1 MSLTPGTTL
10 GPYEIISQIGE
21 GGMGEVYR
29 ARDTKLGRDVA
40 IKVLPAAFSEDVD
53 RLRRFE
59 QEAQAAGA
67 LNHPNIL
74 VIYHIGTHDGAPY
87 IVSELL
93 EGQTL
98 RERMNGTAVPQRKA
112 LDLALQIARGLAAA
126 HEKGI
131 VHRDIKPDNIFI
143 TNDGRAKILD
153 FGLAKLTAE
162 SPASESQTEVPTRKV
177 NTDPGTVMGTVG
189 YMSPEQLRGKHAD
202 ARSDIFSF
210 GAVLYE
216 MLSGKRAF
224 HRDSMPET
232 MSAILKEDP
241 PDLSTTNKTVS
252 PALERVVHHCLE
264 KNAEQRFHSASDLAF
279 AIEALSGIA
288 TTSGQTMTIPVA
300 PASEDSQPKK
310 TSRFW
315 IVSTAVLTLAL
326 LALALFV
333 VLRNSPKNNTSAVV
347 RYDVL
352 PLNKTGLFLIR
363 LPAVA
368 ISPDGSTLAFLAN
381 GEGVNRLYVRKRD
394 DTEVKMIPGTE
405 GVSDATFSPDGQSIA
420 FIAGYTLKKASLNG
434 PVVSVTKV
442 GDSRGL
448 SWMADDSLIYVPEA
462 TGGLFQISANGGEPR
477 SITKVDEAKKERTHR
492 WPQAL
497 PGGKAVLFTV
507 GALDKPDDY
516 DNASIE
522 AVVLET
528 GERKLLIQGASVAR
542 YVPTG
547 HLIFARDG
555 VLYAVHFDLNRL
567 TVSGK
572 PVAVL
577 TGVAGDKTTGAVH
590 FSISN
595 DGTLAYVPGS
605 TTSGLRGLTWVD
617 KNGNQTPIDIPRGQ
631 FNDARISPDGT
642 RVALLQGSSPS
653 GDVWIY
659 EFARATFTRLTFTTT
674 NATPVWSADG
684 KNIYYVSTDPAK
696 DETTILRKPADGSHE
711 AESIV
716 TIPHQ
721 AYLKAILPDGETALL
736 DTQRQTN
743 DSNIVT
749 VSLITTPNTQLPT
762 PSPATPNTQHP
773 TPFPLVNT
781 QFMEY
786 AAAVSPDGR
795 WLAYQ
800 SNESGRPEIYVR
812 ELVGSGG
819 RWPISTGGG
828 EEPRWSPDGRELYYR
843 INALLMAVPIETHSS
858 FQAAASI
865 SAPKSEIRNP
875 NSELSA
881 ASAPK
886 SAIRIPKFELF
897 AGPAKTLFNEV
908 YDLRSNTGE
917 TYDVDPH
924 GGRFLMTRPPKDD
937 SSTAQVRIV
946 LNWFAELQRLAP

>member
-1 MSLTPGTTL
+1 
-10 GPYEIISQIGE
+10 
-21 GGMGEVYR
+21 
-29 ARDTKLGRDVA
+29 
-40 IKVLPAAFSEDVD
+40 
-53 RLRRFE
+53 
-59 QEAQAAGA
+59 
-67 LNHPNIL
+67 
-74 VIYHIGTHDGAPY
+74 
-87 IVSELL
+87 
-93 EGQTL
+93 
-98 RERMNGTAVPQRKA
+98 
-112 LDLALQIARGLAAA
+112 
-126 HEKGI
+126 
-131 VHRDIKPDNIFI
+131 
-143 TNDGRAKILD
+143 
-153 FGLAKLTAE
+153 
-162 SPASESQTEVPTRKV
+162 
-177 NTDPGTVMGTVG
+177 
-189 YMSPEQLRGKHAD
+189 
-202 ARSDIFSF
+202 
-210 GAVLYE
+210 

-264 KNAEQRFHSASDLAF
+264 KNPEQRFHSASDLAF
-279 AIEALSGIA
+279 AIEALSGGA
-288 TTSGQTMTIPVA
+288 TSSGQTTTLPVSPLA
-300 PASEDSQPKK
+300 EASDRKWLH

-315 IVSTAVLTLAL
+315 IFTTAILTLAL

-333 VLRNSPKNNTSAVV
+333 IFRQPPKNNVSAVV

-381 GEGVNRLYVRKRD
+381 GDGVNRLYVRKRD
-394 DTEVKMIPGTE
+394 DTEVKVIPGTE

-420 FIAGYTLKKASLNG
+420 FIADFSLKKVPLNG
-434 PVVSVTKV
+434 PVFSLTKV

-462 TGGLFQISANGGEPR
+462 TGGLFQISANGGEPHA
-477 SITKVDEAKKERTHR
+477 ITKVDEAKKERTHR

-507 GALDKPDDY
+507 GSLDKPDDY

-528 GERKLLIQGASVAR
+528 GERKPLIQGASVAR
-542 YVPTG
+542 YVSTG

-555 VLYAVHFDLNRL
+555 VLYAQRFDLNRL

-572 PVAVL
+572 PVPVL

-617 KNGNQTPIDIPRGQ
+617 KNGSQTPVNIPRGQ
-631 FNDARISPDGT
+631 LNDVRISPDGT
-642 RVALLQGSSPS
+642 RAAVLQGSSLS
-653 GDVWIY
+653 GDVWVY

-684 KNIYYVSTDPAK
+684 KDIFYVSIDPGA
-696 DETTILRKPADGSHE
+696 DETTIMRKPADGSHE
-711 AESIV
+711 AEKVV
-716 TIPHQ
+716 TFKHQ
-721 AYLKAILPDGETALL
+721 AYLKGILPDGETALL
-736 DTQRQTN
+736 DAQRLTS
-743 DSNIVT
+743 DSNIIT
-749 VSLITTPNTQLPT
+749 VALKHDAQTT
-762 PSPATPNTQHP
+762 
-773 TPFPLVNT
+773 PLVNT
-781 QFMEY
+781 QFMEFG
-786 AAAVSPDGR
+786 AAASPDGR

-843 INALLMAVPIETHSS
+843 INAQLMAVPVQTRSS
-858 FQAAASI
+858 LQAGASVSAAKSEFRY
-865 SAPKSEIRNP
+865 PKSEI
-875 NSELSA
+875 SA
-881 ASAPK
+881 ASAAKSDIRIPNSEISAASGSK
-886 SAIRIPKFELF
+886 SAIRIPKFEIL
-897 AGPAKTLFNEV
+897 AGPPKTLFNEV

-924 GGRFLMTRPPKDD
+924 GGRFLMTRPPKED

-946 LNWFAELQRLAP
+946 LNWFGELQRLAP

>member
-1 MSLTPGTTL
+1 MTLTSGTTL
-10 GPYEIISQIGE
+10 GPYEIVSQIGE

-40 IKVLPAAFSEDVD
+40 IKVLPAAVSEDMD

-98 RERMNGTAVPQRKA
+98 RERMNGTALSQRKA
-112 LDLALQIARGLAAA
+112 LDIGFQIARGLAAA

-153 FGLAKLTAE
+153 FGLAKLSAE
-162 SPASESQTEVPTRKV
+162 NLASESQTEVPTRKV

-210 GAVLYE
+210 GAVFYE

-241 PDLSTTNKTVS
+241 PDLSTTNQTVS

-264 KNAEQRFHSASDLAF
+264 KNPEQRFHSASDLAF
-279 AIEALSGIA
+279 AIEALSGGA
-288 TTSGQTMTIPVA
+288 TSSGQTTTLPVSPLA
-300 PASEDSQPKK
+300 EVSRRKLTE
-310 TSRFW
+310 RFW
-315 IVSTAVLTLAL
+315 IASTAILTLAL
-326 LALALFV
+326 LLLAAFV
-333 VLRNSPKNNTSAVV
+333 FLRQAPKNNAAAVV

-381 GEGVNRLYVRKRD
+381 DDGVNRLYVRKRD

-420 FIAGYTLKKASLNG
+420 FIADFTLKKAPLNG
-434 PVVSVTKV
+434 PVVSLTKV
-442 GDSRGL
+442 GDTRGV
-448 SWMADDSLIYVPEA
+448 SWMADDSLIYAPAA
-462 TGGLFQISANGGEPR
+462 TGGLFQISANGGEPHP
-477 SITKVDEAKKERTHR
+477 ITKVDEAKKERTHR

-497 PGGKAVLFTV
+497 PGVKAVLFTV
-507 GALDKPDDY
+507 GSLDKPDDY
-516 DNASIE
+516 DNANIE

-547 HLIFARDG
+547 HLVFARDG
-555 VLYAVHFDLNRL
+555 ILYAVRFDINRL

-617 KNGNQTPIDIPRGQ
+617 KNGNQTPVNIPRGQ

-642 RVALLQGSSPS
+642 RVAVLQGSSPS

-684 KNIYYVSTDPAK
+684 KNIYYVSSDSAA

-711 AESIV
+711 AENIV
-716 TIPHQ
+716 TFKHQ

-736 DTQRQTN
+736 DAQRLTN
-743 DSNIVT
+743 DSNIMT
-749 VSLITTPNTQLPT
+749 VALKHDAQPT
-762 PSPATPNTQHP
+762 
-773 TPFPLVNT
+773 PLVNT

-786 AAAVSPDGR
+786 AAAASPDGR

-812 ELVGSGG
+812 DIVGSGG

-843 INALLMAVPIETHSS
+843 INAQLMAVPIETRSS
-858 FQAAASI
+858 LITHDSSLSTQP
-865 SAPKSEIRNP
+865 SALSTQ
-875 NSELSA
+875 NSSLSTHD
-881 ASAPK
+881 SSLPPK
-886 SAIRIPKFELF
+886 SAIRIPKFEIL
-897 AGPAKTLFNEV
+897 AGPPKVMFNEV

-924 GGRFLMTRPPKDD
+924 GGRFLMTRPPKED

-946 LNWFAELQRLAP
+946 LNWFGELQRLAP

>member
-1 MSLTPGTTL
+1 MTLTPGTQL
-10 GPYEIISQIGE
+10 GPYEIVSQIGE

-98 RERMNGTAVPQRKA
+98 RERMNGTALSQRKA
-112 LDLALQIARGLAAA
+112 LDIGLQIARGLAAA

-162 SPASESQTEVPTRKV
+162 SSASESQTEVPTRKV

-210 GAVLYE
+210 GAVFYE

-264 KNAEQRFHSASDLAF
+264 KDAEQRFHSASDLAF

-288 TTSGQTMTIPVA
+288 TSSGQTTTIPVS
-300 PASEDSQPKK
+300 PISEGSQQKTLH
-310 TSRFW
+310 TSRLW
-315 IVSTAVLTLAL
+315 IVSTAILTLAL
-326 LALALFV
+326 LALVLFV
-333 VLRNSPKNNTSAVV
+333 ILRQSPKNNISAVV

-352 PLNKTGLFLIR
+352 PLNKTGLSLIR
-363 LPAVA
+363 WQAVA

-381 GEGVNRLYVRKRD
+381 GDGVNRLYVRKRD
-394 DTEVKMIPGTE
+394 DTEVKVVPGTE
-405 GVSDATFSPDGQSIA
+405 GVWDATFSADGQSIA
-420 FIAGYTLKKASLNG
+420 FIADFTLKKVPLNG
-434 PVVSVTKV
+434 PVVSLTKV

-462 TGGLFQISANGGEPR
+462 TGGLFQISANGGKPR
-477 SITKVDEAKKERTHR
+477 ALTKVDERKNERTHR

-497 PGGKAVLFTV
+497 PSGKAVLFTV
-507 GALDKPDDY
+507 GSLDKPDDY
-516 DNASIE
+516 DNANIE
-522 AVVLET
+522 AVILET

-547 HLIFARDG
+547 HLVFAREG
-555 VLYAVHFDLNRL
+555 VLYAVHFDVNRL

-595 DGTLAYVPGS
+595 DGTLVYVPGS

-617 KNGNQTPIDIPRGQ
+617 KNSDQTPVNIPRGQ
-631 FNDARISPDGT
+631 FNDVRISPDGT
-642 RVALLQGSSPS
+642 RVAVLQGSSPS
-653 GDVWIY
+653 GDVWVY

-684 KNIYYVSTDPAK
+684 KNIYYVSTDPAA

-711 AESIV
+711 AENIV
-716 TIPHQ
+716 TIKHQ
-721 AYLKAILPDGETALL
+721 AYLKGILPDGETALL
-736 DTQRQTN
+736 DTERQTN
-743 DSNIVT
+743 DSNIST
-749 VSLITTPNTQLPT
+749 VALKQGAQPT
-762 PSPATPNTQHP
+762 
-773 TPFPLVNT
+773 PLVNT

-786 AAAVSPDGR
+786 AAAASPDGR

-843 INALLMAVPIETHSS
+843 INAQLVAVPVETRSSSQAGGAKTVPGETHSV
-858 FQAAASI
+858 
-865 SAPKSEIRNP
+865 
-875 NSELSA
+875 LSTQH
-881 ASAPK
+881 SVL
-886 SAIRIPKFELF
+886 R
-897 AGPAKTLFNEV
+897 AGPSKTLFNEV

-924 GGRFLMTRPPKDD
+924 GGRFLMTRPPKED

-946 LNWFAELQRLAP
+946 LNWFGELQRLAP

>member
-1 MSLTPGTTL
+1 MTLTPGTTL
-10 GPYEIISQIGE
+10 GPYEIVSQIGE

-40 IKVLPAAFSEDVD
+40 IKVLPAAFSEDAD

-98 RERMNGTAVPQRKA
+98 RERMNGIAVPQRKA

-131 VHRDIKPDNIFI
+131 VHRDIKPDNLFI

-162 SPASESQTEVPTRKV
+162 NSASDSQTEVPTRKV

-279 AIEALSGIA
+279 AIEALSGSA
-288 TTSGQTMTIPVA
+288 TASGQTTTIPLSPLA
-300 PASEDSQPKK
+300 EPFPRKNAA
-310 TSRFW
+310 RFW
-315 IVSTAVLTLAL
+315 IVSTTILSLAL
-326 LALALFV
+326 LALVLFLI
-333 VLRNSPKNNTSAVV
+333 LRPSTKNNSPIV

-352 PLNKTGLFLIR
+352 PLNKTGLSLLR
-363 LPAVA
+363 WQAVA
-368 ISPDGSTLAFLAN
+368 LSPDGSTLAFLAN
-381 GEGVNRLYVRKRD
+381 SDGVNRLYVRKRD
-394 DTEVKMIPGTE
+394 DTEAKAIPGTE
-405 GVSDATFSPDGQSIA
+405 GVWDATFSADGQSIA
-420 FIAGYTLKKASLNG
+420 FIADFTLKKAPLNG
-434 PVVSVTKV
+434 PVVPLTKV

-477 SITKVDEAKKERTHR
+477 AITKVAENKNERTHR

-507 GALDKPDDY
+507 GSLDKPDDY
-516 DNASIE
+516 DNANIE
-522 AVVLET
+522 AVVIET
-528 GERKLLIQGASVAR
+528 GERKLILQGASIAR

-547 HLIFARDG
+547 HLVFARDG
-555 VLYAVHFDLNRL
+555 VLYAVRFDLNRL

-572 PVAVL
+572 PVPVL

-605 TTSGLRGLTWVD
+605 TTSGVRGLTWVD
-617 KNGNQTPIDIPRGQ
+617 KNGNQTEVNIPRGQ
-631 FNDARISPDGT
+631 LNDVRISPDGT

-653 GDVWIY
+653 GDVWVY

-696 DETTILRKPADGSHE
+696 DETTILRKPADGSRE
-711 AESIV
+711 AENIV

-736 DTQRQTN
+736 DTERQTN

-749 VSLITTPNTQLPT
+749 VSLKPGAQPT
-762 PSPATPNTQHP
+762 
-773 TPFPLVNT
+773 PLVNT

-843 INALLMAVPIETHSS
+843 INSQLMAIPIETRSS
-858 FQAAASI
+858 PITHDS
-865 SAPKSEIRNP
+865 SLMTHDS
-875 NSELSA
+875 SLS
-881 ASAPK
+881 PK
-886 SAIRIPKFELF
+886 SAIRIPKFEIF
-897 AGPAKTLFNEV
+897 PGPPKVLFNEV

-924 GGRFLMTRPPKDD
+924 GGRFLMTRPPKED

-946 LNWFAELQRLAP
+946 LNWFTELQRLAP

>member
-1 MSLTPGTTL
+1 
-10 GPYEIISQIGE
+10 
-21 GGMGEVYR
+21 
-29 ARDTKLGRDVA
+29 
-40 IKVLPAAFSEDVD
+40 
-53 RLRRFE
+53 
-59 QEAQAAGA
+59 
-67 LNHPNIL
+67 
-74 VIYHIGTHDGAPY
+74 
-87 IVSELL
+87 
-93 EGQTL
+93 
-98 RERMNGTAVPQRKA
+98 
-112 LDLALQIARGLAAA
+112 
-126 HEKGI
+126 
-131 VHRDIKPDNIFI
+131 
-143 TNDGRAKILD
+143 
-153 FGLAKLTAE
+153 
-162 SPASESQTEVPTRKV
+162 
-177 NTDPGTVMGTVG
+177 MGTVG

-210 GAVLYE
+210 GAVFYE
-216 MLSGKRAF
+216 MLAGKRAF

-279 AIEALSGIA
+279 AIEALSGVA
-288 TTSGQTMTIPVA
+288 TNSGQTTTLPISPIA
-300 PASEDSQPKK
+300 EGSDRKWLHS
-310 TSRFW
+310 SRFW
-315 IVSTAVLTLAL
+315 IAGTAVLGLAL

-333 VLRNSPKNNTSAVV
+333 ILRPSTKNNSPVV

-352 PLNKTGLFLIR
+352 PLNKTGLSLLR
-363 LPAVA
+363 WQAVA
-368 ISPDGSTLAFLAN
+368 LSPDGSTLAFLASSD
-381 GEGVNRLYVRKRD
+381 GVNRLYVRKRD
-394 DTEVKMIPGTE
+394 DTEAKAIPGTE
-405 GVSDATFSPDGQSIA
+405 GVWDATFSADGQSIA
-420 FIAGYTLKKASLNG
+420 FIADFTLKKAPLNG
-434 PVVSVTKV
+434 PVVPLTKV

-477 SITKVDEAKKERTHR
+477 AITKVDEAKKERTHR

-507 GALDKPDDY
+507 GSLDKPDDY

-522 AVVLET
+522 AVVLAT
-528 GERKLLIQGASVAR
+528 GERKLLLQGASVAR

-555 VLYAVHFDLNRL
+555 VLYAVRFDLNRL

-572 PVAVL
+572 PVPVL

-605 TTSGLRGLTWVD
+605 TTAGVRGLSWVD
-617 KNGNQTPIDIPRGQ
+617 KNGNQTAIDIPRGQ
-631 FNDARISPDGT
+631 LNDVRISPDRT

-653 GDVWIY
+653 GDVWVY

-684 KNIYYVSTDPAK
+684 KSIYYVSTDPAK
-696 DETTILRKPADGSHE
+696 DETTILRKPADGSQE
-711 AESIV
+711 AENIV

-721 AYLKAILPDGETALL
+721 AYLKAILPDGKTALL
-736 DTQRQTN
+736 DAERQTN
-743 DSNIVT
+743 DSNIIT
-749 VSLITTPNTQLPT
+749 VSLVTTPNTQH
-762 PSPATPNTQHP
+762 ATPL
-773 TPFPLVNT
+773 PLVNT
-781 QFMEY
+781 KFMEY

-812 ELVGSGG
+812 ELVDSGG

-843 INALLMAVPIETHSS
+843 INAQLMAVPVETHSS
-858 FQAAASI
+858 LITHDSSLQTGP
-865 SAPKSEIRNP
+865 PKILFHEI
-875 NSELSA
+875 
-881 ASAPK
+881 
-886 SAIRIPKFELF
+886 
-897 AGPAKTLFNEV
+897 
-908 YDLRSNTGE
+908 YDLRSNTGV

-924 GGRFLMTRPPKDD
+924 GGRFLMTRPPKED

-946 LNWFAELQRLAP
+946 LNWFGELQRLAP

>member
-1 MSLTPGTTL
+1 MTLTSGTQL
-10 GPYEIISQIGE
+10 GSYEIVSQIGE

-40 IKVLPAAFSEDVD
+40 IKVLPAAFSEDAD
-53 RLRRFE
+53 RLCRFE

-67 LNHPNIL
+67 LNHPSIL
-74 VIYHIGTHDGAPY
+74 VIYHIGTHSGAPY

-98 RERMNGTAVPQRKA
+98 RERMNGTAVPQRKS

-162 SPASESQTEVPTRKV
+162 SSASESQTEVPTRKV

-210 GAVLYE
+210 GAVFYE

-224 HRDSMPET
+224 QRDSMPET

-279 AIEALSGIA
+279 AIEALSGVA
-288 TTSGQTMTIPVA
+288 TNSGQTTTLPISPIA
-300 PASEDSQPKK
+300 EGSQQKWLHS
-310 TSRFW
+310 SRFW
-315 IVSTAVLTLAL
+315 IASTAVLGLAL

-333 VLRNSPKNNTSAVV
+333 ILRPAPKNNSPIV

-352 PLNKTGLFLIR
+352 PLNKTGLSLIR

-381 GEGVNRLYVRKRD
+381 GDGVNRLYVRKRD
-394 DTEVKMIPGTE
+394 DTEVKVVPGTE
-405 GVSDATFSPDGQSIA
+405 GASDATFSPDGQSLA
-420 FIAGYTLKKASLNG
+420 FIADFSLKKVPLNG
-434 PVVSVTKV
+434 PVVPLTKI

-477 SITKVDEAKKERTHR
+477 AITKVDEAKNERTHR

-507 GALDKPDDY
+507 GSLDKPDDY
-516 DNASIE
+516 DNANIE

-528 GERKLLIQGASVAR
+528 GERKLLLQGASVAR

-547 HLIFARDG
+547 HLVFARDG
-555 VLYAVHFDLNRL
+555 VLYAVRFDLNRL

-590 FSISN
+590 FSVSN

-617 KNGNQTPIDIPRGQ
+617 KNGNQTPVDIPRGQ
-631 FNDARISPDGT
+631 FNDVRISPDGT
-642 RVALLQGSSPS
+642 RVAVLQGSSPS

-684 KNIYYVSTDPAK
+684 KDIYYVSTDPAK

-736 DTQRQTN
+736 DTERQTN

-749 VSLITTPNTQLPT
+749 VALKPGAQPT
-762 PSPATPNTQHP
+762 
-773 TPFPLVNT
+773 PLVNT
-781 QFMEY
+781 KFMEY

-812 ELVGSGG
+812 DIVGSGG

-843 INALLMAVPIETHSS
+843 INAQLMAVPIETHSS
-858 FQAAASI
+858 LITHHSSLRTPAS
-865 SAPKSEIRNP
+865 
-875 NSELSA
+875 

-886 SAIRIPKFELF
+886 SAIRIPNSEIL
-897 AGPAKTLFNEV
+897 AGPPKTLFNEV

-924 GGRFLMTRPPKDD
+924 GGRFLMTRPPKED

-946 LNWFAELQRLAP
+946 LNWFGELQRLAP